1 MGRALWAALFM
12 LFKLNLPLPHLSLA
26 LISFW
31 NRTCQTGRDNVTLGL
46 QSNSAEAERQK
57 DGAVTSKPL
66 TLHESP
72 KRPVAIT
79 TLCFRCRKLAE
90 RDKLPGLPS
99 PGSWLR
105 GLGQDSEL
113 HLHPSA
119 TVPQSPDRGQGI
131 RPLQTPVS
139 LMCQAT

>member
-1 MGRALWAALFM
+1 MGRALWTALFM
-12 LFKLNLPLPHLSLA
+12 LFKLNLPLPHLSSA

-46 QSNSAEAERQK
+46 QSNSVEAERQK

-90 RDKLPGLPS
+90 RDKLPGLQPRQLAPRSRTGFRAPFAS
-99 PGSWLR
+99 PHHCS
-105 GLGQDSEL
+105 
-113 HLHPSA
+113 P
-119 TVPQSPDRGQGI
+119 VP
-131 RPLQTPVS
+131 
-139 LMCQAT
+139 